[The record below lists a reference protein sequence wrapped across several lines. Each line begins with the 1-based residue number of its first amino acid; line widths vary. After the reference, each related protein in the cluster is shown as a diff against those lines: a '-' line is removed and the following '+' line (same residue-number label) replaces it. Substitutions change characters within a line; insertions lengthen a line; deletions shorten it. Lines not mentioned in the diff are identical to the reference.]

1 MSNKQVALI
10 TLLGGLAFVLLL
22 YSIFMTVMCDDLVR
36 KISEVCVCEE
46 YKGDHCYDTISN
58 INDWL

>member
-22 YSIFMTVMCDDLVR
+22 YSILMTIMCDDLVR
-36 KISEVCVCEE
+36 NISECCRGKRKTAGGYIWRYVDEE
-46 YKGDHCYDTISN
+46 RTF
-58 INDWL
+58 

>member
-46 YKGDHCYDTISN
+46 
-58 INDWL
+58 

>member
-22 YSIFMTVMCDDLVR
+22 YSILMTVMCDDLVK
-36 KISEVCVCEE
+36 KISEVCVCDKYESE
-46 YKGDHCYDTISN
+46 MKR
-58 INDWL
+58 

>member
-1 MSNKQVALI
+1 MSNKQVAFI

-22 YSIFMTVMCDDLVR
+22 YSFFMTIMCNDLVK

-46 YKGDHCYDTISN
+46 
-58 INDWL
+58 